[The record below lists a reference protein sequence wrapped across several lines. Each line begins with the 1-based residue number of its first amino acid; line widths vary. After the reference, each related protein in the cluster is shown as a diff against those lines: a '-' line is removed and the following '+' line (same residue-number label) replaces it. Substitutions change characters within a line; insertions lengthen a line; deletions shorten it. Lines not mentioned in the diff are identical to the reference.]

1 MMSWTILGHCYLL
14 GNEYG
19 QTTQLLKAKALNSFL
34 SYIIISADYP
44 VSFFFFMS
52 GFIGMYGLIKKF

>member
-1 MMSWTILGHCYLL
+1 ML

-19 QTTQLLKAKALNSFL
+19 QTTSLLKAKALDSFL
-34 SYIIISADYP
+34 SYIVVSSDYP